1 MKLSRKE
8 FLLGIGGA
16 AAGLPLG
23 AIAHAR
29 ATPGNRSFSQ
39 CGEDLIV
46 AFILGYLGVRDV
58 TYLDIGAFD
67 PIEINNTYLFYLK
80 GFNGVL
86 VEPNPVMCK
95 KLRSVRPDDVT
106 LTAGIGVEDV
116 READFYLMSDPSW
129 NTFSKKEADH
139 QVKVTNGKIFIEKV
153 MKMPLLD
160 INRVMK
166 EQFGGAPTYL
176 SIDAEGMH
184 LDLLMAIDYRRYR
197 PVVICVETLVSGTTE
212 TIPEIAEFMTSEG
225 YVARG
230 GSFVNGIFV
239 DSKIIAL
246 ASANAAEAAG

>member
-1 MKLSRKE
+1 MKVSRKD
-8 FLLGIGGA
+8 FLLGVGGL

-23 AIAHAR
+23 AVAHAR

-39 CGEDLIV
+39 CGEDLVV
-46 AFILGYLGVRDV
+46 AFILGYLGVSDV

-67 PIEINNTYLFYLK
+67 PILINNTYLFYMK

-86 VEPNPVMCK
+86 VEPNPEICK

-106 LTAGIGVEDV
+106 ITAGIGVEDV
-116 READFYLMSDPSW
+116 READFYQMSDPSW
-129 NTFSKKEADH
+129 NTFSKEEADH
-139 QVKVTNGKIFIEKV
+139 QVAITKGKIYIEKV
-153 MKMPLLD
+153 LKMPLLD
-160 INRVMK
+160 INRVMA
-166 EQFGGAPTYL
+166 EQFGGAPTYV

-184 LDLLMAIDYRRYR
+184 FDLLKAIDYKRFR
-197 PVVICVETLVSGTTE
+197 PLVICVETLVSGTTQ
-212 TIPEIAEFMTSEG
+212 TIPEIAEFMASRG
-225 YVARG
+225 YAQRG

>member
-1 MKLSRKE
+1 MKVSRKE
-8 FLLGIGGA
+8 FLLGVGGA

-23 AIAHAR
+23 ALAHAR

-46 AFILGYLGVRDV
+46 AFILGYLGVREV

-67 PIEINNTYLFYLK
+67 PIKINNTYLFYLK

-106 LTAGIGVEDV
+106 LTAGIGVEDI
-116 READFYLMSDPSW
+116 READFYQMSDPSW
-129 NTFSKKEADH
+129 NTFSKQEADH
-139 QVKVTNGKIFIEKV
+139 QVEITKGKIFIEKV
-153 MKMPLLD
+153 LKMPLLD
-160 INRVMK
+160 INRVMA
-166 EQFGGAPTYL
+166 EHFGGAPTYV

-184 LDLLMAIDYRRYR
+184 LDLLKAIDYKRFR
-197 PVVICVETLVSGTTE
+197 PVVICVETLVSGTAE
-212 TIPEIAEFMTSEG
+212 TIPEIPQFMASRD
-225 YVARG
+225 YVNRG

-239 DSKIIAL
+239 DSKIIER
-246 ASANAAEAAG
+246 ASGDAR